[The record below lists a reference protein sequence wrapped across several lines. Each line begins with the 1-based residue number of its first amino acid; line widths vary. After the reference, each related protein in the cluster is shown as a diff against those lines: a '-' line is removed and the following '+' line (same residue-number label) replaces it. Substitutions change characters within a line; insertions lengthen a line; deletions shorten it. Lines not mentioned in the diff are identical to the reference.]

1 MEIKKSH
8 KADLERWRPLMFL
21 AGLATTLLAFF
32 LIMECGVLVEHVK
45 KWEEEQ
51 TVDLDLDLK
60 DDRDLIAAAEKEI
73 KKIEVKEAEDLHK
86 VDEPV
91 EEEKL
96 EELEPLPQ
104 EKPDED
110 LKEVE
115 EDPPINMNDD
125 DPETLR
131 IVEEL
136 PQYPGG
142 MVEFVKWLTKTLKY
156 PPVALRNKTQGKVIA
171 SFIVEKDGSIT
182 NIKLENRVNTYLDN
196 EALRVLRLMPK
207 WTPGK
212 DHGQVCR
219 TKVAVPVV
227 FEI

>member
-1 MEIKKSH
+1 MELKKSH
-8 KADLERWRPLMFL
+8 KADIDRWRPLMFL
-21 AGLATTLLAFF
+21 AGFAITVLAFF
-32 LIMECGVLVEHVK
+32 LIMECSIVADK
-45 KWEEEQ
+45 IKQWEEEQ
-51 TVDLDLDLK
+51 TIDLDLDLK

-73 KKIEVKEAEDLHK
+73 KKIEVKDAEDINK

-91 EEEKL
+91 VQEE
-96 EELEPLPQ
+96 EELEPLPA
-104 EKPDED
+104 EEPDEEV
-110 LKEVE
+110 KETE

-142 MVEFVKWLTKTLKY
+142 MVEFVKWLTATLKY
-156 PPVALRNKTQGKVIA
+156 PPVALRNKIQGKVMA

-182 NIKLENRVNTYLDN
+182 NLKLENRVNTYLDN

-207 WTPGK
+207 WIPGK
-212 DHGQVCR
+212 DHGEVCR